1 MIPMNKKVYE
11 MPVVKKV
18 HLEIKNSVLSVCHS
32 SMVGDAQ
39 ESPFGCRCAGATC
52 AIGDPAS
59 LVCPH

>member
-1 MIPMNKKVYE
+1 MKKKLYV
-11 MPVVKKV
+11 MPIVKRV

-39 ESPFGCRCAGATC
+39 ESPLGCRCAGTMC
-52 AIGDPAS
+52 AQDDPMN